1 MPFHEGN
8 EPNLQHQLGKNQ
20 RGRFLATRGL
30 VAAQNT
36 FRKIWDVDQLPVK
49 VSLGEPAGNPARIE
63 TILTSKKAS
72 HEATPDEPQS
82 RRNRGKAIRR
92 SLVEASE
99 AQDAALLAR
108 ELRTSQTQQELA
120 VIVVV
125 EFTGELRKRKQLTAA
140 ARLARTAA
148 AVMAGEEDLPPH
160 TASTL
165 DFDASRAE
173 FEELARSAG
182 AAIAATLVQRRQ
194 KPDPSSLVGQGK
206 LDEIVEVVASTNAS
220 LVLFDHDLTPS
231 QLRNIEARLPCHVID
246 RSQLILDIFARHA
259 KTSEGQLQVEL
270 AQLEYQLPRLAGRGR
285 AMSQLGGGI
294 GTRGPGETQLETD
307 RRKINLRLDHIKTQ
321 LDAVRRI
328 RYQQRQRREA
338 VPVPVVALVG
348 YTNAGKSTLFNALT
362 EAGVLESA
370 RMFATLDPKLRQLQL
385 PSRRKILLSDTV
397 GFIRNLPP
405 TLVTSFRATL
415 EEVERAE
422 ILLHVQDAASPI
434 REEQKTQVEKVLTE
448 LAVSTKPVIQVLNK
462 SDLVPPQELVHLS
475 SDREVIV
482 VSSLRRTGLEQL
494 LVAIDAALV
503 IDPLVESSF
512 RLPQSEGAILASLEG
527 GAIIDEKRFE
537 GNMVFFRARGPASL
551 LHRYR
556 RFHVKHD
563 LSNERLRAKQ
573 S

>member
-1 MPFHEGN
+1 
-8 EPNLQHQLGKNQ
+8 
-20 RGRFLATRGL
+20 LA
-30 VAAQNT
+30 
-36 FRKIWDVDQLPVK
+36 
-49 VSLGEPAGNPARIE
+49 
-63 TILTSKKAS
+63 SKKVLP
-72 HEATPDEPQS
+72 EAIPDQAPS
-82 RRNRGKAIRR
+82 RRNRGKTVRR
-92 SLVEASE
+92 SLVEASQ

-125 EFTGELRKRKQLTAA
+125 EFTGEMRKRQQLTAA

-148 AVMAGEEDLPPH
+148 AVTAGDEDLPNH
-160 TASTL
+160 ASSTL
-165 DFDASRAE
+165 DLDASRAE

-182 AAIAATLVQRRQ
+182 ATIAATLVQRRQ

-220 LVLFDHDLTPS
+220 LVLFDHDLSPS

-270 AQLEYQLPRLAGRGR
+270 AQLQYQLPRLAGRGR

-307 RRKINLRLDHIKTQ
+307 RRKINLRIDHIKNQ
-321 LDAVRRI
+321 LDNVRRI
-328 RYQQRQRREA
+328 RHQQRQRREA

-434 REEQKTQVEKVLTE
+434 REEQKAQVEKVLAE
-448 LAVSTKPVIQVLNK
+448 LAVSAKPVIQVLNK
-462 SDLVPPQELVHLS
+462 IDLVPAQDLAHLPS
-475 SDREVIV
+475 EREAIP
-482 VSSLRRTGLEQL
+482 VSGLHRTGLEQL
-494 LVAIDAALV
+494 LLAIDAALV
-503 IDPLVESSF
+503 VDPLVELSF

-527 GAIIDEKRFE
+527 GAIIEEKRFE
-537 GNMVFFRARGPASL
+537 GNLVFLRARGPQSL
-551 LHRYR
+551 LNRYR
-556 RFHVKHD
+556 RFRAKD
-563 LSNERLRAKQ
+563 NERLRMVRT
-573 S
+573 

>member
-1 MPFHEGN
+1 M
-8 EPNLQHQLGKNQ
+8 
-20 RGRFLATRGL
+20 
-30 VAAQNT
+30 
-36 FRKIWDVDQLPVK
+36 
-49 VSLGEPAGNPARIE
+49 
-63 TILTSKKAS
+63 TSKKDPLQP
-72 HEATPDEPQS
+72 TPDPAQA
-82 RRNRGKAIRR
+82 RRNRSKQTRR

-108 ELRTSQTQQELA
+108 ALRTSQTQQELA

-125 EFTGELRKRKQLTAA
+125 EFTGDLRKRKQLTAA
-140 ARLARTAA
+140 ARLARAAA
-148 AVMAGEEDLPPH
+148 AVVAGEEDVPGPL
-160 TASTL
+160 ASTL
-165 DFDASRAE
+165 DLDANRAE

-182 AAIAATLVQRRQ
+182 ATIAATLVQRRQ
-194 KPDPSSLVGQGK
+194 APDPSSLVGQGK

-259 KTSEGQLQVEL
+259 RTREGQLQVEL

-307 RRKINLRLDHIKTQ
+307 RRKINLRIDHIKTQ

-328 RYQQRQRREA
+328 RHQQRQRREA

-385 PSRRKILLSDTV
+385 PSRRKVLLSDTV
-397 GFIRNLPP
+397 GFIRNLPH
-405 TLVTSFRATL
+405 TLVSSFRATL

-422 ILLHVQDAASPI
+422 ILLHVRDAASSI
-434 REEQKTQVEKVLTE
+434 REEQKTQVEKVLAE
-448 LAVSTKPVIQVLNK
+448 LGVSTKPVIQVLNK
-462 SDLVPPQELVHLS
+462 IDLVPPQERAELS
-475 SDREVIV
+475 SDHAIP
-482 VSSLRRTGLEQL
+482 VSSLQRTGLAQL
-494 LVAIDAALV
+494 LTAIDAALMV
-503 IDPLVESSF
+503 DPLVECNF

-527 GAIIDEKRFE
+527 GAIIDQKRFE
-537 GNMVFFRARGPASL
+537 GNLVFLRARGPASL
-551 LHRYR
+551 LDRYR
-556 RFHVKHD
+556 RFLEKQQA
-563 LSNERLRAKQ
+563 SPAPRRARR
-573 S
+573 